1 MKIKKILIVVD
12 DSLPSIKAVKFG
24 YGFARKF
31 GGKVMLLSVIEPD
44 LILGN
49 PDAGIFPDD
58 AEIAAKANTADF
70 LTRMQNDYAQS
81 IETELA
87 SPEGDIGPIVLK
99 VIADW
104 HADLVVTGT
113 HGRTGISKL
122 VIGSVAESIIGLSP
136 VPVCVVPVDN

>member
-1 MKIKKILIVVD
+1 
-12 DSLPSIKAVKFG
+12 
-24 YGFARKF
+24 
-31 GGKVMLLSVIEPD
+31 MLLSVIEPD

-122 VIGSVAESIIGLSP
+122 VTGSVAESIIGLSP
-136 VPVCVVPVDN
+136 VPVCVVPADN